1 MTIKKIYILSLF
13 FITLITAPLKAE
25 VQVNNI
31 ADFMVHNSTEEGY
44 AGPGFFISTNEL
56 QSVSKSMKK
65 KLGINSRKQVKSN
78 NNITVETLS
87 PQQKQHKKTKY
98 LNTNS
103 KQSFQEVTHSFHTSI
118 TSPPKTKSFSETTV
132 AIKFKASTKM

>member
-78 NNITVETLS
+78 NNIAVETFS
-87 PQQKQHKKTKY
+87 SQHRQHQKKAY

-103 KQSFQEVTHSFHTSI
+103 KQSFQEVTHSYHTSV
-118 TSPPKTKSFSETTV
+118 TTPPKTNSLSEISV
-132 AIKFKASTKM
+132 AIHTKN